1 MFKTYLYIPEE
12 LNKKIIRVT
21 IDRKKSKASIMRE
34 ALEKG
39 LDDIQKEGNASAEVL
54 LKLAEIGR
62 KYNVKGPID
71 SSEKMDEYLWGKD
84 WDNE

>member
-1 MFKTYLYIPEE
+1 
-12 LNKKIIRVT
+12 
-21 IDRKKSKASIMRE
+21 MRE

-39 LDDIQKEGNASAEVL
+39 LEDIQKEGNASAEVL

-62 KYNVKGPID
+62 KHNAKGPID

>member
-21 IDRKKSKASIMRE
+21 MDRKKSKASIMRE

-39 LDDIQKEGNASAEVL
+39 LEDIQKEGNASAEVL
-54 LKLAEIGR
+54 LKLAEIGE
-62 KYNVKGPID
+62 KYMAKGPKD
-71 SSEKMDEYLWGKD
+71 LSSNMDKYLWDGNGK
-84 WDNE
+84 

>member
-21 IDRKKSKASIMRE
+21 MDRKKSKASIMRE

-39 LDDIQKEGNASAEVL
+39 LEDIQKEGNASAEVL
-54 LKLAEIGR
+54 LKLAEIGE
-62 KYNVKGPID
+62 KYMAKGPKDLSSNID
-71 SSEKMDEYLWGKD
+71 KYLWDDNGK
-84 WDNE
+84 

>member
-1 MFKTYLYIPEE
+1 M
-12 LNKKIIRVT
+12 N
-21 IDRKKSKASIMRE
+21 RKKSKASIMRE

-39 LDDIQKEGNASAEVL
+39 LEDDNASAELL

-62 KYNVKGPID
+62 KHNAKGPID